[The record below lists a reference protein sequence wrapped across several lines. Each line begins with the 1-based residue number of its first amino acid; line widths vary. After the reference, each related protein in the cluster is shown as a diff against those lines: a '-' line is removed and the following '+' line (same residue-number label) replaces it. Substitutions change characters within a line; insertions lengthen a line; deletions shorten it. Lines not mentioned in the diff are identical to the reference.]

1 MRIGTAG
8 KSVQFRGVIAGFAA
22 LLILPITV
30 FGANIATADSVW
42 VQSYERGSASEA
54 CVAQPGETPW
64 QASWGEDSSWKPS
77 WELWAN
83 AGKGGWTCARSIIW
97 ARDSAATCPLGD
109 IGPGGG
115 LVFLCFGGKTYEMAP
130 KTWNGSASDP
140 ALEWSGNTTDLL
152 AGTSAAV
159 GTGAANTAAMIA
171 QPFGGS
177 TSGKAATSAVAYR
190 GGGFS
195 DWFLPSED
203 ELMAMCNYS
212 RNPVAPAAPSVDCN
226 LGTTTS
232 QDTAFA
238 SSAYGFESVVNDG
251 RTWSSTQATGSA
263 TQAFRVKFG
272 NGDFGNGAKVNSLF
286 VRPIRAY

>member
-1 MRIGTAG
+1 MSAV
-8 KSVQFRGVIAGFAA
+8 KSVRSRKFIAA
-22 LLILPITV
+22 LTAL
-30 FGANIATADSVW
+30 GAVAAMLLGARVAVADSVW
-42 VQSYERGSASEA
+42 VQSYQRGSASEA
-54 CVAQPGETPW
+54 CVAQAGETPW
-64 QASWGEDSSWKPS
+64 QDSWGPNPGWSPS

-83 AGKGGWTCARSIIW
+83 AGKGGWTCTRSITW

-115 LVFLCFGGKTYEMAP
+115 LVFLCFDGKTYEMAP

-251 RTWSSTQATGSA
+251 RTWSSTQATGSP

-272 NGDFGNGAKVNSLF
+272 DGGWGNGAKVNLLF

>member
-1 MRIGTAG
+1 MSAV
-8 KSVQFRGVIAGFAA
+8 KSVRSRKFVAA
-22 LLILPITV
+22 LTAL
-30 FGANIATADSVW
+30 GAVAAMLLGARVAVADSVW

-54 CVAQPGETPW
+54 CVAQAGETPW
-64 QASWGEDSSWKPS
+64 QDSWGPNPGWSPS

-83 AGKGGWTCARSIIW
+83 AGKGGWTCTRSITW

>member
-1 MRIGTAG
+1 MSAV
-8 KSVQFRGVIAGFAA
+8 KSVRSRKFIAA
-22 LLILPITV
+22 LTAL
-30 FGANIATADSVW
+30 GAVAAMLLGARVAVADSVW
-42 VQSYERGSASEA
+42 VQSYQRGSASEA
-54 CVAQPGETPW
+54 CVAQAGETPW
-64 QASWGEDSSWKPS
+64 QDSWGPNPGWSPS

-83 AGKGGWTCARSIIW
+83 AGKGGWTCTRSITW

-115 LVFLCFGGKTYEMAP
+115 LVFLCFDGKTYEMAP

-226 LGTTTS
+226 LGTSTS

-251 RTWSSTQATGSA
+251 RTWSSTQATGSP

-272 NGDFGNGAKVNSLF
+272 DGDFGNGAKVNSLF